1 LTDFLVLYISP
12 LRAGAYLGFIR
23 PEFIQYVC
31 IYVCGVEGESIWKR
45 RKISN
50 NISDRNAFI
59 YKINQ
64 NEL

>member
-1 LTDFLVLYISP
+1 
-12 LRAGAYLGFIR
+12 
-23 PEFIQYVC
+23 
-31 IYVCGVEGESIWKR
+31 VCGVEGESIWKR